1 MSKKNK
7 SEKKTSQAPS
17 VRGSFTPLR
26 IGFIAAGVAL
36 SVAAVFFISRPDSG
50 GGGQRLP
57 GQLIETRPVLPYSQ
71 FSGKTATAYRYAA
84 ETPEVVD
91 RQFCY
96 CYCEKSFGHKTL
108 LTCFTDDHGAKCGI
122 CQNEVLR
129 AHELLQKGM
138 SMEEIKKAIDAEFSK
153 SKHS

>member
-1 MSKKNK
+1 MAKKNK
-7 SEKKTSQAPS
+7 TEKSRRDSPGQ
-17 VRGSFTPLR
+17 GNWTPLR
-26 IGFIAAGVAL
+26 IASVVVGMVL
-36 SVAAVFFISRPDSG
+36 VVAAVFFISRPDAEKG
-50 GGGQRLP
+50 VKRIP
-57 GQLIETRPVLPYSQ
+57 GQLLETRPVLPYSQ

-96 CYCEKSFGHKTL
+96 CYCEKNFGHKTL

-122 CQNEVLR
+122 CQNEAIR
-129 AHELLQKGM
+129 AHELLQQGV
-138 SMEEIKKAIDAEFSK
+138 SMEEIKKTIDAEFSK

>member
-1 MSKKNK
+1 MSQKNK
-7 SEKKTSQAPS
+7 SERKPSQAS
-17 VRGSFTPLR
+17 AQGRFTPLR
-26 IGFIAAGVAL
+26 IGAIATGVAL
-36 SVAAVFFISRPDSG
+36 VVAAVFLLSRSDSG
-50 GGGQRLP
+50 GDKRLP
-57 GQLIETRPVLPYSQ
+57 GQLLETRPVLPYSQ

-122 CQNEVLR
+122 CQNEVIR

-153 SKHS
+153 SKH